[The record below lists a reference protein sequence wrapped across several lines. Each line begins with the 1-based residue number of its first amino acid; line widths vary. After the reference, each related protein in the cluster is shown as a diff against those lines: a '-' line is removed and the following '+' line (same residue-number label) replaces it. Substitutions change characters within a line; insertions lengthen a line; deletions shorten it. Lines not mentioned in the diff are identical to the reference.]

1 MGKISE
7 VAEIMETPEGNDRIP
22 KEEVNV
28 LVVDDEELVA
38 DMHNDWVSNE
48 GYSTEVAY
56 GGQQALRKLNPDT
69 DVVLLDRRMPK
80 INGDQVLEVMK
91 SDYLGVIDPEE
102 ISSEENVIDEIDW
115 NIDIS
120 PDTARSVGSGIL
132 KNFQNEEIDCL
143 VCMVTAVYPSF
154 KIMEM
159 DFDHYLTKNVEREEV
174 LRAVKGLFLLGKL
187 NEDAREYNS
196 LLRKKQILEDSQSK
210 QELRE
215 SDEYSG
221 IQERLEEIESKDSE
235 MRELRKIEW

>member
-1 MGKISE
+1 MGKISR
-7 VAEIMETPEGNDRIP
+7 VVEIMESPESDDRVP
-22 KEEVNV
+22 KGEINV
-28 LVVDDEELVA
+28 LVVDDEDLVA
-38 DMHNDWVSNE
+38 DMHNDWVSSE

-56 GGQQALRKLNPDT
+56 GGKEALRKLNPDT

-91 SDYLGVIDPEE
+91 SDYVGVIDPEE

-115 NIDIS
+115 NMDIS
-120 PDTARSVGSGIL
+120 PDTARNVGSDIL
-132 KNFQNEEIDCL
+132 KTFQNEGIDCL

-159 DFDHYLTKNVEREEV
+159 EFDHYLTKNVEKEEM
-174 LRAVKGLFLLGKL
+174 LKAVKGLSVLGKV

-196 LLRKKQILEDSQSK
+196 LLRKKQILEDSKSS

-215 SDEYSG
+215 SDEYKD

-235 MRELRKIEW
+235 VKELRKIEW